1 VSPPRIIYVE
11 DDPLVA
17 FPIEIMLQEAGY
29 DVKTFGTAEA
39 ALAEL
44 QSGARLDLLL
54 TDVRLPGGLDGWAI
68 AERAR
73 KLLPE
78 LPVIYASGDSAKE
91 WKTKGVPD
99 SVMLEKPF
107 SFAMALKTV
116 RNVLG
121 QPA

>member
-17 FPIEIMLQEAGY
+17 FPIEMMLQEAGY
-29 DVKTFGTAEA
+29 VVQTFATGEA

-44 QSGARLDLLL
+44 RNGAKLDLLL

-73 KLLPE
+73 ELLPD

-91 WKTKGVPD
+91 WKDKGVPG
-99 SVMLEKPF
+99 STMLAKPF
-107 SFAMALKTV
+107 SFAMALRAV
-116 RNVLG
+116 SQVLS
-121 QPA
+121 